1 MYGQDGVRPVFTPP
15 PDTTRNLEKIYGFTA
30 LKTLDI
36 GQRQAA
42 TTETQSTKEVSPG
55 PPCCCLSKLP
65 GPGAGAGGA
74 EGPCIKLICITGV
87 LEQGGEDRKNISTV
101 PGTPSVDENYKP
113 TGPRSSTSPKH
124 NSLKPVIMESLPSS
138 QRKKAHYVQ
147 RHKDRVTADFS
158 LEKV

>member
-1 MYGQDGVRPVFTPP
+1 MYGQDGVRPVFTLPL
-15 PDTTRNLEKIYGFTA
+15 DTTRNLEKICGFTA

-55 PPCCCLSKLP
+55 PPCCCLRKLP

-101 PGTPSVDENYKP
+101 PGTPSVGANYKP
-113 TGPRSSTSPKH
+113 TGPRSPTSPKH
-124 NSLKPVIMESLPSS
+124 NSFKPVMTESLPVA
-138 QRKKAHYVQ
+138 RGR
-147 RHKDRVTADFS
+147 RHIMCKDT
-158 LEKV
+158 KTG